1 LEQGVAGANSVEPDY
16 NEATN
21 HVIMTTIGWIIM
33 LVSVGGVTALF
44 VWCLYRVLACTPEVE
59 KLHGIDDIE
68 TPDTNE
74 E

>member
-1 LEQGVAGANSVEPDY
+1 
-16 NEATN
+16 
-21 HVIMTTIGWIIM
+21 MTTVGWIIM

-44 VWCLYRVLACTPEVE
+44 VWCLYRVLACAPDVE

-68 TPDTNE
+68 TPDIKE

>member
-1 LEQGVAGANSVEPDY
+1 M
-16 NEATN
+16 
-21 HVIMTTIGWIIM
+21 MTTLGWIIM

-44 VWCLYRVLACTPEVE
+44 GWCLYRVLVCAPDVE

-68 TPDTNE
+68 TPDSKE